1 MKHLKTYKVFESE
14 FFDNDYIDTLLDK
27 ISDSGIESLSDIEKN
42 QLKLFSEDDIEII
55 ETIEK
60 MADITRQFKEINRKM
75 KDIQSEGGDAKYLM
89 EDWLEL
95 NNQLV
100 PLEQSFRKWGIEL
113 GDPRLD
119 RLMRK
124 TRPDAY
130 NNIFESVNS
139 TFVKDFL
146 TDFGTLISLNFS
158 QITKMSKDDDS
169 KRELTLM
176 MQQLRKPIINGQ
188 TYFDFLKD
196 NINTV
201 PNNPKLL
208 SALLGIVRDF
218 LIYIE
223 PRVKKFVTDVPSSN
237 GVNYK
242 EAWLKRIEKIKND
255 YKEIIS

>member
-130 NNIFESVNS
+130 NNIFESVNKKS
-139 TFVKDFL
+139 INDFMF
-146 TDFGTLISLNFS
+146 DFGMLITMGFS
-158 QITKMSKDDDS
+158 QITKMGVDQKATDELSSMMKRLREPLINGKKYSEIIDDVNFLYKNPKILS
-169 KRELTLM
+169 AFIGQIREL
-176 MQQLRKPIINGQ
+176 
-188 TYFDFLKD
+188 
-196 NINTV
+196 
-201 PNNPKLL
+201 LL
-208 SALLGIVRDF
+208 
-218 LIYIE
+218 YIE
-223 PRVKKFVTDVPSSN
+223 PRVKNYVKDCDVKDNWLGKIDKF
-237 GVNYK
+237 K
-242 EAWLKRIEKIKND
+242 ER